1 MGRTGGN
8 VKHCFLCGKNGAV
21 DRLERH
27 HIFGGPNRQLSEKY
41 GLVVY
46 LCGESCHRNGKK
58 SAHRNK
64 DTMRML
70 HKYGQ
75 LKAMGENNM
84 TAEQFRDI
92 FGRNYLE
99 DGDED

>member
-1 MGRTGGN
+1 M
-8 VKHCFLCGKNGAV
+8 KHCFLCGKNGSA

-27 HIFGGPNRQLSEKY
+27 HIFGGPNRKLSERY

-46 LCGESCHRNGKK
+46 LCGESCHRNGIK

-75 LKAMGENNM
+75 LKAMRENNM
-84 TAEQFRDI
+84 TVEQFKDI
-92 FGRNYLE
+92 FGKNFLE
-99 DGDED
+99 DSDED